1 MPIVNAQTVSQRLNS
16 LRELMRARG
25 IAVYVVPSA
34 DPHQGE
40 YVPTWWRRRE
50 AISGFS
56 GSMGTAVISHEAAWL
71 WADSRYWL
79 QAEKELDPSQYTLR
93 KEGAPGMKK
102 LVEWLPDVV
111 KAGAL
116 GVDPRVISV
125 KQEREWRAA
134 LERTGGRL
142 ELVDDNLVDATW
154 AERPEASQNAMRAL
168 GIEFTG
174 EAPKAKLA
182 RVQQALRDAGCS
194 ALVVTAL
201 DAVAWLFDVRGSDVD
216 FNPVTVANAIV
227 DLEGATLFV
236 DPAKVSDA
244 IRAHLPSSVKVKDY
258 ESFGADLDALAAKG
272 QRTWIEPGSCSA
284 WAAGRL
290 VRGGSRLQEKRSPIT
305 DFKAMKNA
313 TEIEGMRRCHV
324 RDGVAMVR
332 FFTWLEQHVRTNHAS
347 EIEAACQLADFRDE
361 GENFQGLSFE
371 TISAFAEHGAVVH
384 YRPDEE
390 GHRLIDGSNLYLV
403 DSGAQYLDGTTDI
416 TRTIALGEPTKAQR
430 EQATRV
436 LKGHVALARA
446 SFPKGTTGSQLDI
459 LARLALW
466 EVGLNYGHGTGHG
479 VGMFLNVHEGPQRI
493 APPRGGEDPAL
504 ETGMILSNEP
514 GYYEEGSY
522 GIRIESLV
530 VVVEKPGFGS
540 KETFLG
546 FETLTCCPIER
557 KLIDV
562 SMLTAPE
569 RKWVDDYHAWCQK
582 TLEPFLDEAG
592 RAWLRKATAAI

>member
-1 MPIVNAQTVSQRLNS
+1 MPAANAKTVSSRLSS
-16 LRELMRARG
+16 LRALMKARG
-25 IAVYVVPSA
+25 ISVYIVPSS

-56 GSMGTAVISHEAAWL
+56 GSMGTAVISLEAAWL

-79 QAEKELDPSQYTLR
+79 QAEKELDPAQYTLM
-93 KEGAPGMKK
+93 KEGAPDMPKF
-102 LVEWLPDVV
+102 VEWLGGAV
-111 KAGAL
+111 KSGAL

-125 KQEREWRAA
+125 KQERDWRSA

-142 ELVDDNLVDATW
+142 ELVEDNLVDATW
-154 AERPEASQNAMRAL
+154 TERPAASRNPLRTL
-168 GIEFTG
+168 GAEFTG
-174 EAPKAKLA
+174 EAPEAKLA
-182 RVQQALRDAGCS
+182 RVQKALRDAGCTS
-194 ALVVTAL
+194 LVVTAL

-216 FNPVTVANAIV
+216 FNPVAVANAIV
-227 DLEGATLFV
+227 DLDGATLFV
-236 DPAKVSDA
+236 DPAKLSDA
-244 IRAHLPSSVKVKDY
+244 IRTHLPSTVKLKDY
-258 ESFGADLDALAAKG
+258 DEFGAGLDALAARG
-272 QRTWIEPGSCSA
+272 ERAWVEPSSCSS

-290 VRGGSRLQEKRSPIT
+290 VRGGSRLHEKRSPIT
-305 DFKAMKNA
+305 DFKAAKNA
-313 TEIEGMRRCHV
+313 TETEGMRRCHV
-324 RDGVAMVR
+324 RDGVAMIR
-332 FFTWLEQHVRTNHAS
+332 FFAWLEQQVRTGHAS
-347 EIEAACQLADFRDE
+347 EIEAAGQLADFRDE

-390 GHRLIDGSNLYLV
+390 GHRLIDGSSLYLV

-446 SFPKGTTGSQLDI
+446 AFPKGTTGSQLDV

-479 VGMFLNVHEGPQRI
+479 VGMYLNVHEGPQRI

-504 ETGMILSNEP
+504 QAGMILSNEP
-514 GYYEEGSY
+514 GYYEEGSH

-540 KETFLG
+540 KEPFLG

-562 SMLTAPE
+562 AMLTAPE

-582 TLEPFLDEAG
+582 TLQPFLDESG
-592 RAWLRKATAAI
+592 RAWLRKATAGL